1 MRRLVAI
8 LLLLAA
14 APLFAVDTGRA
25 DGKAVVNGKTVRFKY
40 AYAYT
45 TGEQGVTVLVTDRTL
60 RRWDDPRKPVPK
72 RVQAIRIIFEADGRT
87 RVRQIVV
94 QSIDGTFVID
104 DPSIRSEPPHYETFR
119 EAVLRQPS
127 LHLVLRRP
135 RPGRGPFD
143 LGLRSR
149 RHEAGDSSGG
159 GHDDACSLV
168 DPTDIGRGLCCSL
181 RRDGGVVTHLP
192 HPL

>member
-72 RVQAIRIIFEADGRT
+72 REQAIRIIFEADGRT
-87 RVRQIVV
+87 PVRQIDV

-104 DPSIRSEPPHYETFR
+104 DPKVGMNLDIDEDAIEGSISLPTTTIPASGATVRIRVAFNSEY
-119 EAVLRQPS
+119 S
-127 LHLVLRRP
+127 K
-135 RPGRGPFD
+135 
-143 LGLRSR
+143 
-149 RHEAGDSSGG
+149 
-159 GHDDACSLV
+159 
-168 DPTDIGRGLCCSL
+168 
-181 RRDGGVVTHLP
+181 
-192 HPL
+192 